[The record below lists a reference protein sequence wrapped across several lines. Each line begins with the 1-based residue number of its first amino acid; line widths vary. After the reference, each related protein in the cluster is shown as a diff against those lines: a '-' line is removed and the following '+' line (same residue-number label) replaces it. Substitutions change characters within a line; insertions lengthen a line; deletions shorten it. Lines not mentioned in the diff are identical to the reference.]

1 MSNRMKARAI
11 KDLLYS
17 WCLKI
22 LWNYTRLEV
31 CAILRDFFKIPYIC
45 RAPLGPTENRQGEWT
60 PWINIIINITTI
72 LQIINCFRTLTIIF
86 TDNLLSIKP
95 HISLYKHYIW
105 NFSQVSSSPERT
117 FFPVPWVRMF
127 SGQLI
132 VLSWKSHVNNT
143 WSVWSAAEQRLFAS
157 CYTYQKYVCALR
169 YTYQH
174 KRGQGQPSGES
185 TCLPPMGPELESWSR
200 RHQWVE
206 FVVDS
211 RLFPRIFPPNL
222 QCSSI
227 YKTLLNSSS
236 IWTE

>member
-17 WCLKI
+17 WYLKI

-31 CAILRDFFKIPYIC
+31 CAILREFFQNTIH
-45 RAPLGPTENRQGEWT
+45 LQGPTENRQGEWT

-117 FFPVPWVRMF
+117 FYPVPWVRVF

-174 KRGQGQPSGES
+174 KRGQGQPSDES
-185 TCLPPMGPELESWSR
+185 ACLPPMGPELESRTR

-206 FVVDS
+206 LSLILAFF
-211 RLFPRIFPPNL
+211 REFFL
-222 QCSSI
+222 QISSVLQST
-227 YKTLLNSSS
+227 KHF
-236 IWTE
+236 